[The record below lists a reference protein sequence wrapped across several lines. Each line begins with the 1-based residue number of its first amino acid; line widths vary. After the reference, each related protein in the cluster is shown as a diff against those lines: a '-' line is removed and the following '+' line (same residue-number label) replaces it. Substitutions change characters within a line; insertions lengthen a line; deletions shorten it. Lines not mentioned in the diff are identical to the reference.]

1 MHHRCCKGMWVCGSS
16 GHKGAGRPER
26 RPFPPKA
33 SALTASWR
41 HFLPVLPVQSQQLNH
56 LGLMRSDAR
65 ASKNQAGTRKISH
78 SRPTDAAIS
87 IDRAI
92 GYSID
97 TTENHHIDRPDETC
111 EGQASSR
118 RMAMTATSTRST
130 RRAESSSNSNG
141 LVAHPPQAHP
151 HLHPQHPH
159 PHRTTATA
167 TRLHHHNQQNSGRPL
182 KRLHDATNLRYDLQ
196 SPKKTKITVEIPS
209 RTQYQARLFP
219 GSVESRQQQHKHRPA
234 GAHQQTP
241 TKPHDQHCQPA
252 PARSPTKIA
261 PVPTPEPPTTTTTPD
276 DKASALTK
284 HQEKVVNGIKH
295 ELDRL
300 QPSSA
305 DMAASNSQGRKLRSQ
320 EGVRFK
326 SELSAYFPEYDEVIG
341 NIPKE
346 YRTCSPMRPSQL
358 VCTRWFAAAQLI
370 SCVPSDVLML
380 ETPIVIVD
388 TSPSSAST
396 SLPLRGPHST
406 SSTYPIRTY
415 GDDLFT
421 NLHDS
426 QIIDLSWLESQYEGK
441 ALNDPLADSYY
452 EPIHRKE
459 SRNEKITRNAEKGR
473 SQHEKA
479 QVIRLLEGLRG
490 PDWLRTMGVSGITE
504 GKKKQF
510 EPARAHFVQ
519 KCEVVL
525 DKFARWAAE
534 EKRLKLEKERAAKES
549 RASRDA
555 SSSDAEESDEVDAED
570 DVAETP
576 AVEEDVNKDGEE
588 AEESDGDPPDMSDV
602 DASAKQLHE
611 EAMARSRLAAKS
623 VRRRP
628 MAMPPPPPPQPE
640 FTSFFKK
647 RWQRDTA
654 LNKSRRRGRT
664 VLAWGQPIPEPEE
677 HDFELPEEYRDEDML
692 RARARRMRS
701 LRRGSRHRG

>member
-1 MHHRCCKGMWVCGSS
+1 MR
-16 GHKGAGRPER
+16 GASLFE
-26 RPFPPKA
+26 
-33 SALTASWR
+33 
-41 HFLPVLPVQSQQLNH
+41 
-56 LGLMRSDAR
+56 
-65 ASKNQAGTRKISH
+65 KNGNDCNQH
-78 SRPTDAAIS
+78 SL
-87 IDRAI
+87 
-92 GYSID
+92 YS
-97 TTENHHIDRPDETC
+97 
-111 EGQASSR
+111 
-118 RMAMTATSTRST
+118 
-130 RRAESSSNSNG
+130 
-141 LVAHPPQAHP
+141 
-151 HLHPQHPH
+151 
-159 PHRTTATA
+159 
-167 TRLHHHNQQNSGRPL
+167 
-182 KRLHDATNLRYDLQ
+182 YDLQ

-209 RTQYQARLFP
+209 KTQYQARLFP
-219 GSVESRQQQHKHRPA
+219 GNVDTRQQQHHRPA

-241 TKPHDQHCQPA
+241 TKPHDQHRQPASAPTAPQPA
-252 PARSPTKIA
+252 PAHPPTNIA
-261 PVPTPEPPTTTTTPD
+261 PVPTPEPPITTTTPD

-346 YRTCSPMRPSQL
+346 YH
-358 VCTRWFAAAQLI
+358 
-370 SCVPSDVLML
+370 VLML

-396 SLPLRGPHST
+396 SLPLRGPHSIP
-406 SSTYPIRTY
+406 STFPIRTY

-426 QIIDLSWLESQYEGK
+426 QTIDLSWLESQYKGR
-441 ALNDPLADSYY
+441 ALSDPLADSYY

-479 QVIRLLEGLRG
+479 QVIRLLEGLKG

-534 EKRLKLEKERAAKES
+534 EKRLKLEKERAARES
-549 RASRDA
+549 RASQEA
-555 SSSDAEESDEVDAED
+555 SSSDAEESDEVDAQD
-570 DVAETP
+570 DVAESS
-576 AVEEDVNKDGEE
+576 AVEEDVDKDVEE

-623 VRRRP
+623 GRRRP

-647 RWQRDTA
+647 PWQRDAA

-677 HDFELPEEYRDEDML
+677 HEFELPEEYRDEDML